1 MGRVPG
7 TRPRSARRCD
17 GGTGAGRSAQ
27 RLFARRDRADAL
39 HLSFDRAMT
48 TPPPIT
54 GLLETAL
61 YVDDLAR
68 STAFFEDIVGLKA
81 MFRSERLIAYDAG
94 PQAVLLV
101 FARGGST
108 RAEGRRGGKGGVRK
122 CRSRWW

>member
-81 MFRSERLIAYDAG
+81 MFRSER
-94 PQAVLLV
+94 
-101 FARGGST
+101 
-108 RAEGRRGGKGGVRK
+108 
-122 CRSRWW
+122 RSDEHTSALQSIIRIPY

>member
-17 GGTGAGRSAQ
+17 GGTCAGRSAQ
-27 RLFARRDRADAL
+27 LLFARRDRADAH
-39 HLSFDRAMT
+39 HLSCDRAMT

-54 GLLETAL
+54 GLLVTAL

-81 MFRSERLIAYDAG
+81 MFRAERLIAYDAG
-94 PQAVLLV
+94 PQAVLLA

-108 RAEGRRGGKGGVRK
+108 ADTIGRAP
-122 CRSRWW
+122 CRESVGQYG

>member
-1 MGRVPG
+1 
-7 TRPRSARRCD
+7 
-17 GGTGAGRSAQ
+17 
-27 RLFARRDRADAL
+27 
-39 HLSFDRAMT
+39 MT

-54 GLLETAL
+54 GVLETAL

-101 FARGGST
+101 FERGRST
-108 RAEGRRGGKGGVRK
+108 ADSIYERGTIHGHDGAGPLPMAFRIRAEKRRVGEEDVR
-122 CRSRWW
+122 

>member
-1 MGRVPG
+1 MRISDWSSDVC
-7 TRPRSARRCD
+7 SSD
-17 GGTGAGRSAQ
+17 
-27 RLFARRDRADAL
+27 
-39 HLSFDRAMT
+39 
-48 TPPPIT
+48 
-54 GLLETAL
+54 L

-108 RAEGRRGGKGGVRK
+108 ADSISERGTIPGHDGAGPLHMAFRITADSYDIWRAHLTAAGVKIGRAHV
-122 CRSRWW
+122 

>member
-1 MGRVPG
+1 
-7 TRPRSARRCD
+7 
-17 GGTGAGRSAQ
+17 
-27 RLFARRDRADAL
+27 
-39 HLSFDRAMT
+39 MT
-48 TPPPIT
+48 TPPRIT

-108 RAEGRRGGKGGVRK
+108 ADSISERGTIPGHDGAGPLHMAFRITADRYDIWRSHLERK
-122 CRSRWW
+122 SVV